1 LSNVGQGAA
10 LGFARVELIDGH
22 GQSAG
27 VVERQVAIYD
37 RQSPEFVVPVAP
49 AAVPPF
55 RVRFSLTDQR
65 PDLPDD
71 VHLGFAAIH
80 TEVAVPGTDAGTPDP
95 RSSLFSLQFE
105 GVELGVIEAR
115 HDPSLPYEPLF
126 SVSDVSQALSIG
138 LDREPNRAVLVGRIA
153 ADVPL
158 EIALDLD
165 SGRGYRGAQAIDV
178 SGAPYLAQAD
188 GIWLPA
194 GTLAELFGVGLRI
207 DPVLLALRLDAHF
220 RQLPRFAS
228 RQMRKL
234 TASGRTTPLSTAGL
248 DRPQVGVQVA
258 SLRQMWPRR
267 ISVTHALGLQP
278 SGQLD
283 ATLGFGLAVLGGGME
298 LRAASSL
305 GSARRSGGAGGP
317 GRSWS
322 WRWELMMPSSA
333 LLTRLR
339 VGDGPAAGPWG
350 GRSGFGVMVSN
361 APVVR
366 RGDLGADQRQG
377 RTDPGAEVQL
387 WLSGRL
393 VDATIADAEGRWQLD
408 LPLSAG
414 ETAGELVIL
423 RNDGVYREPVFVIS
437 SPDMLPARRL
447 EYSASLDIKEFKTF
461 ADNCL
466 TAFACSRF
474 SVDLRWAP
482 RSRFTLRGGL
492 QREREPGWEAGLRP
506 WFRAT
511 WAPGDRWLLAVDPFG
526 PLRRVETS
534 FRFWSALAV
543 VASHE
548 RGAGVGAM
556 SPAPQHGAE
565 GRDVEQRHRVR
576 VETRTV
582 GPLGGALDFG
592 SSKHSEGRSDEWRG
606 RIDFRAG
613 GWLARMAAGARLER
627 SGRRGRVHVQRYERL
642 SMAGQLPRLGIAGL
656 DGLRLNAGKD
666 LGYLRSRRRG
676 RASHLAKPPATG
688 PVGFLDAL
696 GPSAPFPRGHGHTR
710 RDAICSLDTACA
722 TAARPGRG
730 LAVLNHGLRVGR
742 RVSRWR

>member
-1 LSNVGQGAA
+1 
-10 LGFARVELIDGH
+10 
-22 GQSAG
+22 
-27 VVERQVAIYD
+27 
-37 RQSPEFVVPVAP
+37 
-49 AAVPPF
+49 
-55 RVRFSLTDQR
+55 
-65 PDLPDD
+65 
-71 VHLGFAAIH
+71 
-80 TEVAVPGTDAGTPDP
+80 
-95 RSSLFSLQFE
+95 
-105 GVELGVIEAR
+105 
-115 HDPSLPYEPLF
+115 
-126 SVSDVSQALSIG
+126 
-138 LDREPNRAVLVGRIA
+138 
-153 ADVPL
+153 
-158 EIALDLD
+158 
-165 SGRGYRGAQAIDV
+165 
-178 SGAPYLAQAD
+178 
-188 GIWLPA
+188 
-194 GTLAELFGVGLRI
+194 
-207 DPVLLALRLDAHF
+207 
-220 RQLPRFAS
+220 
-228 RQMRKL
+228 MRKL

-298 LRAASSL
+298 LRAASSSGL
-305 GSARRSGGAGGP
+305 ARRSGGAGGP

-447 EYSASLDIKEFKTF
+447 EYSVSLEIKECKTF

-466 TAFACSRF
+466 TAFECSRF

-534 FRFWSALAV
+534 FRFWSTLAA

-565 GRDVEQRHRVR
+565 GRDVERHRVR
-576 VETRTV
+576 VETRTA

-656 DGLRLNAGKD
+656 DGLRLNAEVKTSDTFGAVD
-666 LGYLRSRRRG
+666 EVALRTLRSLRRQGQLDFSMRWG
-676 RASHLAKPPATG
+676 PLRPFRVAMAIRAATPFARWTQLVQPPLGQAEGWQFSTTASGSAVVSRDGVELRRDPAHATASLALAAFVDDDG
-688 PVGFLDAL
+688 DSRLDAEEVPL
-696 GPSAPFPRGHGHTR
+696 EG
-710 RDAICSLDTACA
+710 
-722 TAARPGRG
+722 
-730 LAVLNHGLRVGR
+730 VVMRVGR
-742 RVSRWR
+742 REAVTLGNDARVRIADLPPGVPLAVEVDTSVTQWDASGQPVEPVQRVWWITLGPYAEAVLEVPFRRAPSANGADVEPIRGVG